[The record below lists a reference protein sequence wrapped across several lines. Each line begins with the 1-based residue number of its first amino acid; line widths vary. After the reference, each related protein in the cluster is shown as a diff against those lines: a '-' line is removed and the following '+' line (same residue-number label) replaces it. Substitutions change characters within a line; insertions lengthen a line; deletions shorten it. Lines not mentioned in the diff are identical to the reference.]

1 MKFIKIAHSKQYL
14 DRHFPNLSD
23 GLRKLILEKTKQI
36 TGKNKGHTKS
46 LKNKFFDRLKEKKYI
61 TEEIVNEI
69 FNSLGK
75 HQEGQEEIFHPLVT
89 QIITELDDRRWTQ
102 KVYQEEINKRP
113 EEELIVDLS
122 LIRDQI
128 TEFKKLKKQHKFED
142 ELKDF
147 GSLEEFRIFIKRFK
161 QETDFQCPENLK
173 KLLEEWKVDE
183 INNEGFNIKL
193 YYIKRVQNVEG
204 DKDSIQVIGENTS
217 WCVSKYPGPYTY
229 TPDAYYCFFI
239 DNEPKILSHTSEIK
253 DENDIGLNNYFI
265 KVINPLVEKHKLN
278 QGDGDWRIYNKSLK
292 KCNDI
297 KENIGDN
304 KYIESILSD
313 NINDINLLPI
323 DNVVPYLKKL
333 YDNLDEFSFDGS
345 PKNLLDILGI
355 YVEKNNLDRTLIDE
369 WVYSILLH
377 EPDRYLKET
386 PSSFRSEDS
395 NLYYEVH
402 RKLVKEGKAVIS
414 DDDINDKILNLINKF
429 IENGYPPNWAYDWAI
444 KKLNEKNPESYVT
457 DIWIPR
463 INKYIEKN
471 GNAPYWAEYWA
482 KQKLEE
488 KNPESYVTDIWI
500 PRINKDIEKYGNA
513 PLWAYDWVKDN
524 PEKCIEG
531 INKFIEKYNQFPS
544 FFSHFEWAMN
554 KLEEKNPESYVTDIW
569 IPRIKKYI
577 EKNGKAPSWAYYW
590 AKKKLEEGTE
600 SYVTDIWIPR
610 INKYI
615 EKNGNGDAPDWARTW
630 AERKLNE
637 KNPESYVTKIWIPS
651 INKDI
656 ETYGNAHNWA
666 EGWAKKNPE
675 KCIEGINGYIET
687 YGSPPD
693 WASDWAK
700 NKLEEGTESYV
711 TNIWIPRIN
720 KYIEEE
726 KNPPFWAYD
735 WAKDNPE
742 KCIEGINKCIEKG
755 WGDPPLWAR
764 AWAKDNP
771 EKCIEGV
778 SGYIERN
785 NKFPIFFN
793 FFKDEYYR
801 IINQRNIQERN
812 IQGPTTETPETTE
825 TTEEQTKE
833 TTETAKDRTIA
844 KNWYLTYKTAKN
856 GKR

>member
-1 MKFIKIAHSKQYL
+1 MKFIKIAHSKEYL
-14 DRHFPNLSD
+14 DHNFPSLSD

-36 TGKNKGHTKS
+36 KGVNQKHTKS
-46 LKNKFFDRLKEKKYI
+46 LKKKFFGTLKQKNNI

-75 HQEGQEEIFHPLVT
+75 HQEGQEEIFNPLVT

-128 TEFKKLKKQHKFED
+128 TEFKKLKKQHKFEE

-161 QETDFQCPENLK
+161 KETDFQCPENLK

-193 YYIKRVQNVEG
+193 YYIKRVQNIEG
-204 DKDSIQVIGENTS
+204 DKDSIQVIGKNTS

-278 QGDGDWRIYNKSLK
+278 QGDGDWRIYNKSLE

-297 KENIGDN
+297 KENIGDK

-345 PKNLLDILGI
+345 PKNLLDRLGI

-377 EPDRYLKET
+377 EPDRYLKKT
-386 PSSFRSEDS
+386 PEDSSFRSEDS

-402 RKLVKEGKAVIS
+402 RKLVKEGKDVIS
-414 DDDINDKILNLINKF
+414 DDDINDNILNLINKY
-429 IENGYPPNWAYDWAI
+429 IKEHGYPPNWAFDW
-444 KKLNEKNPESYVT
+444 V
-457 DIWIPR
+457 
-463 INKYIEKN
+463 
-471 GNAPYWAEYWA
+471 

-615 EKNGNGDAPDWARTW
+615 EKDEKGRGD
-630 AERKLNE
+630 
-637 KNPESYVTKIWIPS
+637 
-651 INKDI
+651 
-656 ETYGNAHNWA
+656 
-666 EGWAKKNPE
+666 
-675 KCIEGINGYIET
+675 
-687 YGSPPD
+687 PPL

-700 NKLEEGTESYV
+700 QKLEEGTESYV
-711 TNIWIPRIN
+711 TDIWIPRISKAIKEDEIPPNWVYDWAKQKLEEGTESYVIKIWIPFIN
-720 KYIEEE
+720 KYIKE
-726 KNPPFWAYD
+726 KGNGYPPNWAYD

-742 KCIEGINKCIEKG
+742 KCIEGINKFIEK
-755 WGDPPLWAR
+755 
-764 AWAKDNP
+764 
-771 EKCIEGV
+771 
-778 SGYIERN
+778 N
-785 NKFPIFFN
+785 NQFPSFFSH
-793 FFKDEYYR
+793 FEEEYYR

-812 IQGPTTETPETTE
+812 IQEPTTETTENAEETTE
-825 TTEEQTKE
+825 TTEEQTTE
-833 TTETAKDRTIA
+833 TTA

-856 GKR
+856 GKRIRK